1 MTMTGMNPTAKKR
14 AAMLCAALAV
24 QPAAVSEPIGG
35 PAMQSPDPYGVC
47 SHVTRWGY
55 TYRDESCRWI
65 AATGIRRLRADF
77 DWSAVQPTPDAS
89 FNWERFDRAIES
101 AERQGVQILPI
112 LYGFPSWAEPQLDH
126 LDDWARFVEAFTARY
141 GNRIPDIEIWN
152 EENGWGGGSPDWY
165 ARILQTAYPA
175 AKRGNTGVRVLF
187 GGTAGTDLQFIEG
200 VYRQGAAPFFDAMC
214 VHPYEVLW
222 NLEALLPEKL
232 SSLRDLMARHG
243 DGNKPVVVSELGW
256 STHEQAIDGD
266 LLRAGLAVARPDLK
280 SWRCVYAAAE
290 AGPDG
295 RPYASIARMIEEA
308 LPPGSTLE
316 ACLDGRLRE
325 RLAAG
330 DVDAVIY
337 PFSEEFPV
345 DTFEEVFAFVRDGGT
360 LVDFGGAPMWYCVRE
375 TGPGKFVRVGQDD
388 TARRDRLRMG
398 FEAFWTDDDIPQIVP
413 VLPTEAAKAAGYSR
427 PPAGE
432 SAHRFQTPAILRP
445 GDEFIPLM
453 IGRSKSGRELVGS
466 SVTRL
471 HGDLKGQIVIGGTKN
486 GFNLAASEEEQ
497 ADFLVRAI
505 AICLAEG
512 VEQFFWYEFRGDE
525 NDPHSNQS
533 HFGLTHSNFTPKPAW
548 GAYRN
553 FILMR
558 PVGSA
563 QTTGQWR
570 GDGLFFPQWTR
581 PDGTKAGV
589 LWKTGETEKRELRF
603 APGGADGQSAGIRF
617 RDYTGRAIH
626 PVRVSDGTYIV
637 PVGEHPVFFEGGEFI
652 FRQWQ

>member
-200 VYRQGAAPFFDAMC
+200 FYRQGAAPFFDAMC

-316 ACLDGRLRE
+316 ACLGGRLRE

>member
-1 MTMTGMNPTAKKR
+1 MGDTHKCVMTRTF
-14 AAMLCAALAV
+14 AAFCSAMVFASALLSAA
-24 QPAAVSEPIGG
+24 PAAES
-35 PAMQSPDPYGVC
+35 PYGVC
-47 SHVTRWGY
+47 SHVTRWGFS
-55 TYRDESCRWI
+55 YRDESCRWI
-65 AATGIRRLRADF
+65 AATGIRHLRADF
-77 DWSAVQPTPDAS
+77 DWSAIQPAPDAPY
-89 FNWERFDRAIES
+89 NWERFDRAIES

-112 LYGFPSWAEPQLDH
+112 VYAFPSWAQPSLDH

-141 GNRIPDIEIWN
+141 GDRIPDIEIWN
-152 EENGWGGGSPDWY
+152 EENGGGGSPDWY
-165 ARILQTAYPA
+165 AKILQAAYPA
-175 AKRGNTGVRVLF
+175 AKRGNPGVRVIF
-187 GGTAGTDLQFIEG
+187 GGTAGTDLKFIEG
-200 VYRQGAAPFFDAMC
+200 VYRQGAAPFFDVMC

-232 SSLRDLMARHG
+232 AALRDLMARHG
-243 DGNKPVVVSELGW
+243 DGNKPIVISELGW
-256 STHEQAIDGD
+256 STHEPSIDGD
-266 LLRAGLAVARPDLK
+266 LLRAGLAAARPDLK
-280 SWRCVYAAAE
+280 SWRCVYAAVE
-290 AGPDG
+290 TGPDG
-295 RPYASIARMIEEA
+295 RPYASTTRMIEAA

-316 ACLDGRLRE
+316 ACLGARLRE

-337 PFSEEFPV
+337 PFGEAFPV

-360 LVDFGGAPMWYCVRE
+360 LVDFGGAPMWYRIHE
-375 TGPGKFVRVGQDD
+375 TESGKFVNAGQDD
-388 TARRDRLRMG
+388 SARRDRLRMG
-398 FEAFWTDDDIPQIVP
+398 FEAFWTDDDIPMIVP

-432 SAHRFQTPAILRP
+432 SAHRFQTPANLLP

-453 IGRSKSGRELVGS
+453 TGHSKSGRELVGS

-471 HGDLKGQIVIGGTKN
+471 HGDLKGQIVIGGTKSN

-497 ADFLVRAI
+497 AAFLIRAV

-525 NDPHSNQS
+525 KDPNSNQS

-558 PVGSA
+558 PAGSV
-563 QTTGQWR
+563 QTVGQWR
-570 GDGLFFPQWTR
+570 GDGLFCPQWTR

-589 LWKTGETEKRELRF
+589 VWKTGETEKRELRF
-603 APGGADGQSAGIRF
+603 ASGGAGGRSVNIRF
-617 RDYTGRAIH
+617 RNYTGKEIH
-626 PVRVSDGTYIV
+626 PVRVSDGAYIV
-637 PVGEHPVFFEGGEFI
+637 PVGEYPVFFEGGEFI
-652 FRQWQ
+652 FRQ